1 MPRICQRHGG
11 DGELLLN
18 EYSFSV
24 RDEEILEMGGG
35 AGGFTT
41 LWMLLMPLN
50 HALTH
55 RVQGWTWEPRLDES
69 PPP

>member
-1 MPRICQRHGG
+1 MPRICQRQGG

-24 RDEEILEMGGG
+24 RDDEEILEMGG

-50 HALTH
+50 HALTC
-55 RVQGWTWEPRLDES
+55 G
-69 PPP
+69 